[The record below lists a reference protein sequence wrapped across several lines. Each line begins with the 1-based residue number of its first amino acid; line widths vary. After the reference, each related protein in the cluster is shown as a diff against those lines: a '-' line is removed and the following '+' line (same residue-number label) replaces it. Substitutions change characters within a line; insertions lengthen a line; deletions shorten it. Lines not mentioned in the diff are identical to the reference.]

1 MGTKKPPQA
10 LLRLL
15 PAVHAALER
24 HGAGASG
31 YSEERLRR
39 DRLDH
44 LIPLPGRGGVTDEE
58 AEQAMFVAAMARSKT
73 GHLCPGVR
81 WYLLALS
88 PEPKAADV
96 LRGQL
101 EQALDRVEKRGFR
114 VPKLP
119 TQGEKNASEHLDEY
133 ALQAV
138 GAMRQFMLSLVSRL
152 GERDENVKAIL
163 SELELL
169 FPSVEPDPQRRSSAA
184 ALRDVGK
191 ILSGAFGR
199 PMSQEET
206 SRIFETQAKAG
217 SMLLPLVD
225 VVIAQ
230 QGNPGSAAHITDA
243 AYVRELLRNARVDD
257 LRAVTLTQI
266 SSASRLPTPTPGRC
280 APCSSRL
287 IRSSGSLPRATA
299 VGRWIT
305 SFSRSSDPL
314 LAGRPRWALEQRPST
329 LFKTRSIRRRG
340 SRA

>member
-1 MGTKKPPQA
+1 
-10 LLRLL
+10 LL

-257 LRAVTLTQI
+257 LRAVTL
-266 SSASRLPTPTPGRC
+266 R
-280 APCSSRL
+280 
-287 IRSSGSLPRATA
+287 
-299 VGRWIT
+299 
-305 SFSRSSDPL
+305 FYSRSINGLSDRHAYADQQCKPASDADAWTLCTL
-314 LAGRPRWALEQRPST
+314 LEPTHSFFWQLAEGYSGGAMDHIIQQIERSTTSLAVSLGYGWLGGGNAKVPS
-329 LFKTRSIRRRG
+329 
-340 SRA
+340 